1 MMALPNRVQYY
12 PGAERNPKIDQEE
25 LNRQRE
31 ESKKLEKSRN
41 ELNRRNALRN
51 NRMKMS
57 VVMTIFF
64 IAAVSFVTIYRTS
77 VIYSLQNEY
86 VTMQKDTKSLG
97 KTNEA
102 LKAELIKASSI
113 NAIVEKSKELALVEP
128 AKDSFLMVDLSKDNF
143 KEDGPVVTEPNFSE
157 KILSALTLNIFN

>member
-1 MMALPNRVQYY
+1 MMALPNRVEYF
-12 PGAERNPKIDQEE
+12 PGAERNPKIDQEQ

-31 ESKKLEKSRN
+31 EQKKLERSRQ

-64 IAAVSFVTIYRTS
+64 IAAVSFVTIYRSS
-77 VIYSLQNEY
+77 VIYSLQNQY
-86 VTMQKDTKSLG
+86 VTMQKDTRTLG
-97 KTNEA
+97 KANEA

-113 NAIVEKSKELALVEP
+113 NTIVEKSQSLALVEP
-128 AKDSFLMVDLSKDNF
+128 AKDSYLMVDLSKNNF
-143 KEDGPVVTEPNFSE
+143 KEDEPVVEKPNLSE